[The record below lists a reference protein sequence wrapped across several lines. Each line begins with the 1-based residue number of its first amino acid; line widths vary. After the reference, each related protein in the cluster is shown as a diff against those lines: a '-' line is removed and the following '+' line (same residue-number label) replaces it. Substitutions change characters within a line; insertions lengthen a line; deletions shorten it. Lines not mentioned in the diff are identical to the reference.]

1 MNDARLCLDTI
12 LTSTI
17 DDYVPGMVGANILNY
32 TKFVD
37 FINDN
42 KGKITGAIL

>member
-12 LTSTI
+12 LTATL
-17 DDYVPGMVGANILNY
+17 DGYVPGMKGANVLNY

-37 FINDN
+37 FIKD
-42 KGKITGAIL
+42 